1 MALDVMRV
9 VYETGLEVPGDTNI
23 VGFDDIPKASYYAP
37 PLTTPSARNLSRSDV
52 EHGDAPA
59 PASRGA

>member
-23 VGFDDIPKASYYAP
+23 VGFDDIPKAS
-37 PLTTPSARNLSRSDV
+37 
-52 EHGDAPA
+52 
-59 PASRGA
+59 